1 MMMKVLF
8 AIMMF
13 TFHVHGIPQEKDQN
27 LINTTCRNT
36 PNYRLC
42 ISTLRADPTSIN
54 EDVAGLGLIMVA
66 AVKAK
71 AKETMK
77 AITKL
82 KVSRP
87 ELRIALNDCS
97 DRYNAILV
105 GDVPEAEQALR
116 GNPKFAENGMADS
129 SIEAVACEE
138 NFKKVKS
145 PLTGFNNKM
154 RDLSDVARAIIRN
167 LL

>member
-1 MMMKVLF
+1 MPTTLKIHSNMRWHLISEVPLRMN
-8 AIMMF
+8 
-13 TFHVHGIPQEKDQN
+13 GI
-27 LINTTCRNT
+27 
-36 PNYRLC
+36 
-42 ISTLRADPTSIN
+42 TLDKSIN